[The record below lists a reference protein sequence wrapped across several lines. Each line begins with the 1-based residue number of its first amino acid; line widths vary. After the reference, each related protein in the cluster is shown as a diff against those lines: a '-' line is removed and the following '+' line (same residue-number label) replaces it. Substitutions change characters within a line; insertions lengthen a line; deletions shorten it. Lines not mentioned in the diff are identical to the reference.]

1 MKMKITENQ
10 DEFTEINATFR
21 QNPTNERKKKW
32 KDPLT
37 HRIPVIVGW
46 PRGIPSA
53 SVSPLTSASRRTL
66 KECSTPLCH

>member
-1 MKMKITENQ
+1 MKMKIKEK
-10 DEFTEINATFR
+10 EIKFAEINPTFR
-21 QNPTNERKKKW
+21 QNSTNERKKKW

-37 HRIPVIVGW
+37 HGIPVIVGW

-66 KECSTPLCH
+66 EECSTPLCH